1 MYLTNFRYGDAVR
14 ELDYGVGQI
23 LQKVRDLHIEGD
35 TFVLF
40 SSDNGAA
47 TYAKEQGK
55 DCSFPK
61 KLIYFKEKNI
71 SFIVGFVD
79 SVTVPLW
86 SIHTSRLNDYVS
98 E

>member
-1 MYLTNFRYGDAVR
+1 MRSIGPYYKSDRKSEVILYLTDFSYGDAVR

-23 LQKVRDLHIEGD
+23 LQKIRDLHIESD

-55 DCSFPK
+55 DCSFPPK
-61 KLIYFKEKNI
+61 KIYLKEKKYLVHCR
-71 SFIVGFVD
+71 FR
-79 SVTVPLW
+79 W
-86 SIHTSRLNDYVS
+86 MM
-98 E
+98 